1 MEFTSV
7 LPGVRL
13 EKEDQDGNKEVIF
26 LSQNDRI
33 LVKTLDG
40 QERKGIFLQ
49 IEFARYTEE
58 DDVLFMHK
66 DNGENEGIPFD
77 TIDDIRKESN

>member
-40 QERKGIFLQ
+40 QERKGISLQ

>member
-66 DNGENEGIPFD
+66 DNVENEGIPFD

>member
-77 TIDDIRKESN
+77 NIDDIRKESN

>member
-58 DDVLFMHK
+58 DDVLYMHK

-77 TIDDIRKESN
+77 TIDDKRKESK